1 MSDVTVRFRGDTR
14 QLDRALGGVNR
25 GLKRVERNSKQSRR
39 ALQGIEATG
48 GRVTTALRAAGAALV
63 AFGTSRAIGGIVGAT
78 TAMEGF
84 RTQLTTY
91 LGSQELANAEIDR
104 LSKLARSLPQDVNQL
119 TEAFVIFQRFGLDT
133 SNESMKAF
141 SNIAAA
147 NSKSI
152 TQLGEAVA
160 DALTGEFERLKEFG
174 IKVRNEN
181 GTFTAKIGE
190 DQVAVAKSA
199 SALVEQL
206 KALGMEGGRFGSV
219 TVGPLTLAMSNFRG
233 AIFEA
238 SAALGEGG
246 FGMALA
252 STVDKI
258 TEFITENDEL
268 MQQISRGLTVATLS
282 GR

>member
-1 MSDVTVRFRGDTR
+1 MSDVTVRFKGETR

-152 TQLGEAVA
+152 T
-160 DALTGEFERLKEFG
+160 
-174 IKVRNEN
+174 IC
-181 GTFTAKIGE
+181 
-190 DQVAVAKSA
+190 
-199 SALVEQL
+199 
-206 KALGMEGGRFGSV
+206 
-219 TVGPLTLAMSNFRG
+219 
-233 AIFEA
+233 
-238 SAALGEGG
+238 
-246 FGMALA
+246 
-252 STVDKI
+252 
-258 TEFITENDEL
+258 
-268 MQQISRGLTVATLS
+268 AT
-282 GR
+282 